1 MSLPSMPLQSMSL
14 QSAIKFC
21 AVVSLVFLWGCGS
34 KPSLSEYQCSA
45 GDWYT
50 VGESDGLKGYSQ
62 SRLLAHQNAC
72 GPQGVVPDSTA
83 YRQGWTQGIAQFC
96 EPQKGYQQGVAGH
109 SMSKA
114 CPQPHQASFAQAYD
128 EGRRLYVAR
137 YEVRQLENAIAQT
150 EKRIDGINTE
160 VIQLASAQLA
170 DGLSPQDR
178 IGLAAS
184 TRELLAEQ
192 QRLRRDL
199 PGMQRDL
206 DEAYGHLAFV
216 ETSTPR
222 LVSSRRS

>member
-1 MSLPSMPLQSMSL
+1 MPLQSVV
-14 QSAIKFC
+14 KFC
-21 AVVSLVFLWGCGS
+21 VAASLVFLWGCGS

-50 VGESDGLKGYSQ
+50 VGQSDGLNGYGQ

-72 GPQGVVPDSTA
+72 GPQGVVPDSKA
-83 YRQGWTQGIAQFC
+83 YRQGWAQGIAQFC
-96 EPQKGYQQGVAGH
+96 EPQKGYQRGVEGQA
-109 SMSKA
+109 MSNA
-114 CPQPHQASFAQAYD
+114 CPQQHQAAFAQAYD
-128 EGRRLYVAR
+128 EGRRLYMAR
-137 YEVRQLENAIAQT
+137 YEVRQLESAIARA
-150 EKRIDGINTE
+150 EKRIDSINTE

-178 IGLAAS
+178 IRLAAN
-184 TRELLAEQ
+184 TQELLAEQ

-199 PGMQRDL
+199 PAMRQDL

-222 LVSSRRS
+222 LLSSRRS